1 MAEMTSLGLLGCG
14 HMGGA
19 LVRGAMSAKLLKPEH
34 ISIFDPD
41 PAATRPLEALG
52 CRAAASPLEV
62 LQNSQ
67 VIVLAIKPQI
77 FSKLAPEWKA
87 AFSALPE
94 KMVISVMA
102 GIRSMRIR
110 EVFPVNCKVI
120 RVMPNLG
127 LSVGEGGTAIAVD
140 GLAESSLQTVEAL
153 FRASG
158 ITARVSEDQL
168 DAVTGISGSGPMYVF
183 EFVEAMTEAGVR
195 CGLARETAYA
205 LVKQT
210 LRGSLAL
217 LENSKE
223 TPSDWTKKV
232 CSPGGTTERALGV
245 LNAQGFKEL
254 LAQAVRKATERS
266 KELSS

>member
-1 MAEMTSLGLLGCG
+1 MAEITSLGLLGSG
-14 HMGGA
+14 HMGSA
-19 LVRGAMSAKLLKPEH
+19 LARGAVSARLVQPEH
-34 ISIFDPD
+34 ITLFDPE
-41 PAATRPLEALG
+41 PAAMRPLEALG

-62 LQNSQ
+62 LQKSQ

-77 FSKLAPEWKA
+77 FTKLESEWKS
-87 AFSALPE
+87 AFSSLPE
-94 KMVISVMA
+94 KTVISVMA
-102 GIRSMRIR
+102 GIRSLRIR
-110 EVFPVNCKVI
+110 GVFPATCKVI

-127 LSVGEGGTAIAVD
+127 LSVGEGATAIAVD

-158 ITARVSEDQL
+158 ITTRVSEDQL

-183 EFVEAMTEAGVR
+183 EFVEAMTEAGVQ

-210 LRGSLAL
+210 VRGSLAL

-245 LNAQGFKEL
+245 LQAEKFKEI
-254 LAQAVRKATERS
+254 LAKAVRAATERS
-266 KELSS
+266 QALSS